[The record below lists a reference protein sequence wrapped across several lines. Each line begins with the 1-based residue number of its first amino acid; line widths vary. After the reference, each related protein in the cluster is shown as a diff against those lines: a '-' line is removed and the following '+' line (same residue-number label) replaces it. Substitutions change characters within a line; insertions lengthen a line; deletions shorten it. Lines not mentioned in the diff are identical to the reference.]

1 MVKLNPPPQPLNAV
15 NVPNDAR
22 KSTPS
27 VIHRRRRLPGT
38 KNSPIAARAGAASG
52 HAELLAVCCVP
63 VPACTVSV
71 DAALSDPGVTLE
83 GEKLPV
89 APAGNPLTVNPTALL
104 NVPPVESTVT
114 AKVVDPPGA
123 TVCDAGVAFT
133 PKSAGFRPL
142 PVRATVCGEAAALS
156 ATDNVAE

>member
-1 MVKLNPPPQPLNAV
+1 
-15 NVPNDAR
+15 
-22 KSTPS
+22 
-27 VIHRRRRLPGT
+27 
-38 KNSPIAARAGAASG
+38 
-52 HAELLAVCCVP
+52 
-63 VPACTVSV
+63 
-71 DAALSDPGVTLE
+71 
-83 GEKLPV
+83 
-89 APAGNPLTVNPTALL
+89 LL